1 MSKVSPQMMANAIR
15 ALAMD
20 AVQKAKSG
28 HPGMPMGMADIATAL
43 WSRHLRFNPADPKW
57 LGRDRFI
64 LSNGHGSMLQYALLH
79 LTGYDLSMDDLKAFR
94 QLGSKTPGHPEV
106 HVTPG
111 VETTTGPLGQGI
123 ANGVGMAL
131 AEKLLG
137 AEFNREGFPVIDN
150 RTYVFLGDGCLMEG
164 ISHEVCSLAGV
175 WHLNKL
181 IAIYDDNGISID
193 GDVRGWFQDD
203 TRKRFEAYGWMV
215 IGPVDG
221 HDIDAMDRAIA
232 EAKTSEDKPVLIIA
246 KTTIGKGSPNRQGT
260 AKVHGEALG
269 DEEIAA
275 TKAVLGWNY
284 GPFEIPEEVYEAWD
298 HREAGKAVEAEWDKM
313 YAAYEKAYPKEAAEL
328 ARRLAGDLPEN
339 WDEVVMD
346 AVCAAEEAQETVATR
361 KASQKALNALAPA
374 LPELL
379 GGSAD
384 LTGSNLTNWKDV
396 KSLNTGDFHAR
407 HISYGVRE
415 FGMSAILN
423 GIALFGG
430 FIPYGATFLTFSDYS
445 RNALRMSALMN
456 LRAINVFTH
465 DSIGLG
471 EDGPTHQSVEH
482 IPSLRLIPGM
492 DVWRPADTVETVVAW
507 ASAIERRDGASCLIF
522 SRQNLPF
529 VDRDEVDADA
539 IAMGGYVAAEAPL
552 GKGEAQVILL
562 ATGSEVGLAME
573 ARAKLAALNIQARV
587 VSMPCT
593 SRFDRQTKEYRES
606 ILTPGTPVLAMEAS
620 RTDLWWKYF
629 TGRGDVLGVDNFGE
643 SAPAKDLWQKFGFT
657 VENVVAKV
665 EGLLK

>member
-221 HDIDAMDRAIA
+221 PDHHPAVGFEALSRVVLEPAADVAVDRNAVVVVDRDQLIEVPDAGKRADFVA
-232 EAKTSEDKPVLIIA
+232 DAFHEAAVAQEHIRAVVDD
-246 KTTIGKGSPNRQGT
+246 
-260 AKVHGEALG
+260 GEAL
-269 DEEIAA
+269 
-275 TKAVLGWNY
+275 
-284 GPFEIPEEVYEAWD
+284 
-298 HREAGKAVEAEWDKM
+298 AVEFRAEELFGERHADAVRDALAERTRRRFDARSHM
-313 YAAYEKAYPKEAAEL
+313 HLGVARGFAAEL
-328 ARRLAGDLPEN
+328 TESL
-339 WDEVVMD
+339 EVVHREVIARQMQKRVLQHR
-346 AVCAAEEAQETVATR
+346 AVA
-361 KASQKALNALAPA
+361 
-374 LPELL
+374 
-379 GGSAD
+379 
-384 LTGSNLTNWKDV
+384 
-396 KSLNTGDFHAR
+396 
-407 HISYGVRE
+407 VRE
-415 FGMSAILN
+415 NEA
-423 GIALFGG
+423 
-430 FIPYGATFLTFSDYS
+430 
-445 RNALRMSALMN
+445 
-456 LRAINVFTH
+456 
-465 DSIGLG
+465 
-471 EDGPTHQSVEH
+471 
-482 IPSLRLIPGM
+482 
-492 DVWRPADTVETVVAW
+492 
-507 ASAIERRDGASCLIF
+507 
-522 SRQNLPF
+522 
-529 VDRDEVDADA
+529 
-539 IAMGGYVAAEAPL
+539 VAAEPL
-552 GKGEAQVILL
+552 RISGIEAQ
-562 ATGSEVGLAME
+562 M
-573 ARAKLAALNIQARV
+573 ARPER
-587 VSMPCT
+587 
-593 SRFDRQTKEYRES
+593 
-606 ILTPGTPVLAMEAS
+606 
-620 RTDLWWKYF
+620 
-629 TGRGDVLGVDNFGE
+629 RGDICHAHRHAGVAGLGFLNSIHGE
-643 SAPAKDLWQKFGFT
+643 RADRVRHHLGRDL
-657 VENVVAKV
+657 
-665 EGLLK
+665 